1 MTDQDRMPPA
11 AHGFVPTPGA
21 WELYGGLVETTLATV
36 SVMVDSAPADAVEL
50 PAGRMGRIMPEPSKT
65 GYGERGTDDFCDLVA
80 RLKSGET
87 TPTREVAAALE
98 RAAARDAA
106 YHGVVALEADRAM
119 AEAEELESR
128 PVTERGVLAGAP
140 YARKDLFKRQGYGA
154 ENGAPMFK
162 GQVADTTS
170 TVIERLD
177 LAGGIDIGRL
187 AMAELAMS
195 PTGFNAHTPHPRN
208 PWNPAH
214 VTGGSSSGSAVAVAA
229 GYVRF
234 ALGTDTGGSIRH
246 PAAMSGLT
254 GLKPTAN
261 RVSRAGVWPL
271 SWSLDCVGP
280 LTRSARD
287 CGLVLEL
294 ISGLDPRDTSVGSAG
309 FARPPLTGNLEGK
322 TIAVPNGY
330 YFETVTPAV
339 KSSLDEAIET
349 FRSAGATIVETA
361 GPDMAAVNT
370 MAHLVLAVEAS
381 AQLAPHFV
389 DPDCSIGRQVR
400 DRLEP
405 GMFYSGIHYATALRI
420 RAALRAKWI
429 AETMAG
435 ADIALIPAI
444 ACEVPSIEETTQG
457 DPKSISAAIAKV
469 THTTRGI
476 NYLGLPALVAPCGQ
490 DAKGL
495 PIAFQLVGRP
505 DDEASLVEIADA
517 YQLKTDWH
525 TRTPADRSTS

>member
-1 MTDQDRMPPA
+1 MADQDNIPAA
-11 AHGFVPTPGA
+11 AHGFVPTAQA
-21 WELYGGLVETTLATV
+21 WELYGGMVEGTLATV
-36 SVMVDSAPADAVEL
+36 TRMIASAPADAVAQ
-50 PAGRMGRIMPEPSKT
+50 PAGQMGRTTPAPSNT
-65 GYGERGTDDFCDLVA
+65 GYGPRGSGDFCDLVA
-80 RLKSGET
+80 QLTSGET

-98 RAAARDAA
+98 RARSRDSR
-106 YHGVVALEADRAM
+106 YFGVVALEADRAM
-119 AEAEELESR
+119 AEAEKLEAK
-128 PVTERGVLAGAP
+128 PVAQRGILAGAP
-140 YARKDLFKRQGYGA
+140 YARKDLFKRRGYGA
-154 ENGAPMFK
+154 ENGSPLFR
-162 GQVADTTS
+162 GQIADTTS

-177 LAGGIDIGRL
+177 LAGGIDIGRM

-195 PTGFNAHTPHPRN
+195 PTGFNTHMEHPRN

-214 VTGGSSSGSAVAVAA
+214 VPGGSSSGSAVAVAA

-254 GLKPTAN
+254 GIKPTAN

-280 LTRSARD
+280 LARSARD
-287 CGLVLEL
+287 CGLILEL
-294 ISGLDPRDTSVGSAG
+294 ISGLDRRDTSVGSAA
-309 FARPPLTGNLEGK
+309 FARPPLTGDLSGK
-322 TIAVPNGY
+322 TIAVPKGY

-339 KSSLDEAIET
+339 KASLDAAIET
-349 FRSAGATIVETA
+349 FRSTGATIVETA

-381 AQLAPHFV
+381 AQLAPHFA

-405 GMFYSGIHYATALRI
+405 GMFYSGIHYATALRV
-420 RAALRAKWI
+420 RAALRTKWI
-429 AETMAG
+429 SEAIGE
-435 ADIALIPAI
+435 ADIAFVPAI
-444 ACEVPSIEETTQG
+444 ACEVPTIEETTMG
-457 DPKSISAAIAKV
+457 EPASIAAAIAKL

-490 DAKGL
+490 DANGL
-495 PIAFQLVGRP
+495 PIAFQLVGRA
-505 DDEASLVEIADA
+505 DEEASLIEIADA

-525 TRTPADRSTS
+525 TRTPSDRSTS

>member
-1 MTDQDRMPPA
+1 MSIKDKMAPA
-11 AHGFVPTPGA
+11 AHGFDPTSEA
-21 WELYGGLVETTLATV
+21 WALYGGLVEATLS
-36 SVMVDSAPADAVEL
+36 SVDGMLASVPADAVEL
-50 PAGRMGRIMPEPSKT
+50 PAGKMGKSAPVPSEI
-65 GYGERGTDDFCDLVA
+65 GYGPRGTGDLCDLVA
-80 RLKSGET
+80 QLTSGET
-87 TPTREVAAALE
+87 SPTKEVAAALE
-98 RAAARDAA
+98 RASARDNA
-106 YHGVVALEADRAM
+106 YHGVIALEADRAM
-119 AEAEELESR
+119 ADAEKLEAKPSA
-128 PVTERGVLAGAP
+128 ERGILAGAP
-140 YARKDLFKRQGYGA
+140 YARKDLFKREGYRA
-154 ENGAPMFK
+154 ENGALIFK
-162 GQVADTTS
+162 GQIADNTS

-177 LAGGIDIGRL
+177 AAGGIDIGRL

-195 PTGFNAHTPHPRN
+195 PTGFNAHTKHPRN

-254 GLKPTAN
+254 GIKPTAN

-280 LTRSARD
+280 LARSARD
-287 CGLVLEL
+287 CGLVLDL
-294 ISGLDPRDTSVGSAG
+294 ISGLDPRDTSAGSVAT
-309 FARPPLTGNLEGK
+309 ARPPLTGDLSGK
-322 TIAVPNGY
+322 TIAVPKGY

-339 KSSLDEAIET
+339 KASLDAAIET
-349 FRSAGATIVETA
+349 FKSAGATIVETA
-361 GPDMAAVNT
+361 GPAMTAVNT

-381 AQLAPHFV
+381 AQLAPHFT

-405 GMFYSGIHYATALRI
+405 GMFYSGIHYATALRV
-420 RAALRAKWI
+420 RATLRGKWI
-429 AETMAG
+429 AEAMEG
-435 ADIALIPAI
+435 ADIAFIPAI
-444 ACEVPSIEETTQG
+444 ACEVPTIEETTQG
-457 DPKSISAAIAKV
+457 DPKLVSAAIAKL

-476 NYLGLPALVAPCGQ
+476 NYLGLPALVAPCGE

-505 DDEASLVEIADA
+505 DDEASLIEIADA
-517 YQLKTDWH
+517 FQLKTDWH
-525 TRTPADRSTS
+525 TRTPTDRSIS